1 MTTDKRILVID
12 DEERMADSLRELLS
26 HYGYSVEVAYG
37 GRDGIRKLQEK
48 ANYQVVITDIRMP
61 EIDGYQVMRFLHDR
75 QPHVFVIV
83 ITGHASTESAIE
95 AIHYRAFDYLQKP
108 FEFDRLR
115 DCIER
120 AFNRIEADHMREDW
134 TSMITHDIKIPL
146 SSIIGF
152 AALVFDGA
160 GDLHPRA
167 REFVRLVQ
175 LNAEKIRALIDNFN
189 TTCKIEAGKLQLF
202 RQELNLQH
210 LIDDLLAIMRMDMER
225 QGLRFEGDFQA
236 HHPIVVGDEHLLSR
250 ALGNILSN
258 AIKYTPD
265 GGLIRMETRRMEAG
279 TSPLGRET
287 VSVTVRNSGPGIAK
301 DDLETIFEKYRRSTN
316 IRGIEGSG
324 IGLYVVKF
332 VVDHH
337 DGQVTL
343 DSVPGES
350 TTFTVLLPIKR
361 ME

>member
-1 MTTDKRILVID
+1 MTIEKRILVID
-12 DEERMADSLRELLS
+12 DEERMADSVRELLS
-26 HYGYSVEVAYG
+26 HYGYVVEVAYG
-37 GRDGIRKLQEK
+37 GAEGIRKLQESSH
-48 ANYQVVITDIRMP
+48 YQVVITDVRMP
-61 EIDGYQVMRFLHDR
+61 DVDGYEVMRFLHER

-115 DCIER
+115 ECIER

-152 AALVFDGA
+152 AALVFDKQGA
-160 GDLHPRA
+160 MHPRGK
-167 REFVRLVQ
+167 EFVRLIQ

-210 LIDDLLAIMRMDMER
+210 LLDELMAVMAMDIER
-225 QGLRFEGDFQA
+225 QGLRYESAFDA
-236 HHPIVVGDEHLLSR
+236 SMPIIVGDEHLLMR
-250 ALGNILSN
+250 ALGNIVSN

-265 GGLIRMETRRMEAG
+265 GGTVRVATRRVAAEN
-279 TSPLGRET
+279 SPIGREA
-287 VSVTVRNSGPGIAK
+287 VQVMVANSGPGIAK
-301 DDLETIFEKYRRSTN
+301 DDLATIFEKYRRSTN

-337 DGQVTL
+337 DGYVEL
-343 DSVPGES
+343 ASEPNKL
-350 TTFTVLLPIKR
+350 TTFTLTLPLKT